1 MKPCDASPDCLHP
14 ACKYCDRPVRTSG
27 TSIGDHPN
35 TIIGLVRNRVCSTC
49 KRTDGAPRRL
59 LKAPEHCV
67 SCDHPMR
74 QQSVPKESAP
84 GTRIYQGRG
93 LCTRCYM
100 RARRAAT
107 ASDRAKQRE
116 AEAEA
121 REWQRKQKAQELA
134 RKEREAA
141 ARKEHEWLQRLQ
153 AYEPGTYRYIMSRRE
168 RKARSRILATRKA
181 RSRV

>member
-1 MKPCDASPDCLHP
+1 
-14 ACKYCDRPVRTSG
+14 
-27 TSIGDHPN
+27 
-35 TIIGLVRNRVCSTC
+35 
-49 KRTDGAPRRL
+49 
-59 LKAPEHCV
+59 
-67 SCDHPMR
+67 
-74 QQSVPKESAP
+74 
-84 GTRIYQGRG
+84 
-93 LCTRCYM
+93 M

-121 REWQRKQKAQELA
+121 RELQRKQKAQELA